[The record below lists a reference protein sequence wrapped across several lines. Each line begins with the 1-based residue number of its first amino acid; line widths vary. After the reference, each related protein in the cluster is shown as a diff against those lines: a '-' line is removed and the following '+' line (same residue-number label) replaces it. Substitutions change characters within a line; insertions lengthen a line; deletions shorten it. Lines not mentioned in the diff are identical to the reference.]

1 MDTHQQKPYIQMSMN
16 NCKQENKMS
25 LIKWE
30 DRYSVKI
37 SKFDQQH
44 QQLVNMINQLYEAMK
59 VGKGQVELG
68 KILDELVDYTR
79 RHFSSEEALMLKHA
93 YPQYTEH
100 KESHDRLTQ
109 QVMDYKN
116 QYKEGKIGL
125 SVQMMNFLKEWLVNH
140 ILDEDKAY
148 TNFFESKGEK

>member
-1 MDTHQQKPYIQMSMN
+1 MG
-16 NCKQENKMS
+16 
-25 LIKWE
+25 LIRWE

-44 QQLVNMINQLYEAMK
+44 QQLVGLINQLYEAMK

-68 KILDELVDYTR
+68 MILEELVDYTR
-79 RHFSSEEALMLKHA
+79 KHFASEEDLMLKHA
-93 YPQYTEH
+93 YPQYAEH
-100 KESHDRLTQ
+100 KASHDRLTQ
-109 QVMDYKN
+109 QVIEFKN
-116 QYKEGKIGL
+116 QYHAGKIGL

-148 TNFFESKGEK
+148 STFFEAKGEN